1 MPKHT
6 ESSTERD
13 GFLSY
18 SKEYHAAIAGFAP
31 GMMLGV
37 SWNGENKAVAS
48 TLVFTT
54 MATALGIKKIS
65 KLTNKKLADQ
75 LQKEAQY
82 VLGGIVAG
90 FLFGIALQIIVL
102 Q

>member
-1 MPKHT
+1 MNKYT
-6 ESSTERD
+6 ESDTERD

-18 SKEYHAAIAGFAP
+18 SKEYHAVIAGFAP

-65 KLTNKKLADQ
+65 KLTNKKLAGQ
-75 LQKEAQY
+75 LQKEAPY

-90 FLFGIALQIIVL
+90 FLFGIAVRITMLQ
-102 Q
+102 